1 MNRLLAIC
9 LFTLNVAAACA
20 DRVVT
25 MPSAYAIQKDEAK
38 AEVLTFGKD
47 LQFGWIRLDAQVIP
61 FVEVQAYASKLP
73 GQRQSVSLN
82 AQYTIIQPFADLMPG
97 LSVGIFDATNETEIG
112 RSLYVAATFVSN
124 IYSDWAEAERI
135 SLTIGGGI
143 GGLRRGLF
151 VGLQVPMVRHV
162 EFIGE
167 YDTKRITA
175 GIDVEAIPNM
185 GVRILFRGGQPML
198 GLQFRRL
205 F

>member
-1 MNRLLAIC
+1 MSRSLAFC
-9 LFTLNVAAACA
+9 LTALSFSAAFA
-20 DRVVT
+20 DRVVS
-25 MPSAYAIQKDEAK
+25 MPSAYAIQKGEAK
-38 AEVLTFGKD
+38 AEILAFGKD
-47 LQFGWIRLDAQVIP
+47 LQFGWIRLDAQVAP
-61 FVEVQAYASKLP
+61 FVEVQAFASRLP
-73 GQRQSVSLN
+73 DQRQAVSLN

-97 LSVGIFDATNETEIG
+97 LSVGIFDVTNETEIG

-143 GGLRRGLF
+143 GGMRRGLF
-151 VGLQVPMVRHV
+151 VGLQVPMFRHV

-175 GIDVEAIPNM
+175 GIDIEAAPNI
-185 GVRILFRGGQPML
+185 GARILFRGGQPML